1 MLAAPEAA
9 FDRFQRAQE
18 ARIVGTDEAE
28 IEQLKQAGIEL
39 VPVEYGGKAR
49 FPVNQGAPLDLPL
62 HPVGRIAPE
71 HSAVVQA
78 DAVGDPGEPVSPWP
92 KHRRGYED
100 FGLPPDAEPYD
111 KQTILEYLEFC
122 RRHVAERVPVVN
134 LGWGADEEYT
144 GLELQIYS
152 IRHLM
157 QHCGEL
163 MERLGSR
170 TGAEIHWV
178 GQVRD

>member
-1 MLAAPEAA
+1 MAIKISKLLPPKAPDAPPTPVTHWPAPPPRAALPIPEPYATK
-9 FDRFQRAQE
+9 AQ
-18 ARIVGTDEAE
+18 A
-28 IEQLKQAGIEL
+28 L
-39 VPVEYGGKAR
+39 
-49 FPVNQGAPLDLPL
+49 
-62 HPVGRIAPE
+62 
-71 HSAVVQA
+71 
-78 DAVGDPGEPVSPWP
+78 
-92 KHRRGYED
+92 
-100 FGLPPDAEPYD
+100 GLPPDAEPYD

-178 GQVRD
+178 GQVRDRAGNPFSTTERNP

>member
-1 MLAAPEAA
+1 MDIRPILISQYLASLAMLEQTIRACPESVWHDERDKNPFWQAAYHAL
-9 FDRFQRAQE
+9 FF
-18 ARIVGTDEAE
+18 IH
-28 IEQLKQAGIEL
+28 
-39 VPVEYGGKAR
+39 EYLG
-49 FPVNQGAPLDLPL
+49 
-62 HPVGRIAPE
+62 E
-71 HSAVVQA
+71 
-78 DAVGDPGEPVSPWP
+78 PGEPVSLWP
-92 KHRRGYED
+92 KHRPGYED

-111 KQTILEYLEFC
+111 KEAILEYLEFC

-170 TGAEIHWV
+170 TDAEIHWV
-178 GQVRD
+178 GQVRDRAGNPFSTTERNP